1 MESSKI
7 VNLDGIKSVYFI
19 GIGGSGMFPLA
30 SILHEKGFLV
40 SGSDIYE
47 SDTLEKV
54 RNLGIKVNV
63 NQVKENVTNQ
73 DLIVFSAAIKETNP
87 EIIAAKEKHI
97 PIIER
102 SVMIGIIF
110 KEYKNSVGVSGTHGK
125 TTTTSM
131 ITSILIDAQKSPTA
145 VIGATL
151 NKIKG
156 NSCVGKSDIMVAE
169 ACEYVDSFLTLYPSI
184 SVITNVEADH
194 LDYFKTFEN
203 VKKSFHK
210 FASQTSDFV
219 IVNGDD
225 ESALECTK
233 NINAGVVTFGLS
245 EKNDYFAKNINYN
258 NLQHADFDVF
268 HENEKI
274 AHLNLKVTGKHNVY
288 NALAALAVCQKLGV
302 TLEEIKS
309 SLQNFTGAHRRF
321 EFLGKINGI
330 TVVDDFAHHPTELE
344 TTLKSTAKMGFK
356 TVWAVFQPHTYSRT
370 YMFLSDFVKA
380 LANADKVIVSEIL
393 PVRET
398 NTYGV
403 HSQDIVNKMTN
414 AKYIAEFD
422 EISEYISQNAKDG
435 DLVITLGGGN
445 VYKCANMIVEKL
457 KNKI

>member
-7 VNLDGIKSVYFI
+7 SDLNGIKSVYFI

-30 SILHEKGFLV
+30 SILREKGFLV

-47 SDTLEKV
+47 SDTLAKV
-54 RNLGIKVNV
+54 RDLGIKVNI
-63 NQVKENVTNQ
+63 NQVKENISDQ
-73 DLIVFSAAIKETNP
+73 DLVVFSAAIKETNP
-87 EIIAAKEKHI
+87 EIMAAKEKNI
-97 PIIER
+97 PVIER
-102 SVMIGIIF
+102 SVMLGIIF

-156 NSCVGKSDIMVAE
+156 NSCVGNSDIIVAE

-210 FASQTSDFV
+210 FASQTANFV
-219 IVNGDD
+219 VVNGDD

-233 NINAGVVTFGLS
+233 NIKAKVISFGLS
-245 EKNDYFAKNINYN
+245 EKNDYFAGNINYN

-268 HENEKI
+268 YKNEKI
-274 AHLNLKVTGKHNVY
+274 THINLKVTGKHNVY
-288 NALAALAVCQKLGV
+288 NALAALIVCQKLGV

-321 EFLGKINGI
+321 EFLGKINGV

-344 TTLKSTAKMGFK
+344 TTLKSTAKMGFN

-370 YMFLSDFVKA
+370 YMFLDDFVKA
-380 LANADKVIVSEIL
+380 LSNADKVIISEIL

-403 HSQDIVNKMTN
+403 HSQDIVSKMAN
-414 AKYIAEFD
+414 ATYIAEFD
-422 EISEYISQNAKDG
+422 EISDYISNNTKDG

-445 VYKCANMIVEKL
+445 VYKCAEMIVQKL
-457 KNKI
+457 KGKV